1 MIYMMLLIINTLYI
15 SSFIT
20 TCYIDINPQDIH
32 IILIYVLIINLPIQ
46 RGSAYTHFPAK
57 NSQCGIYFHRISA
70 FIKQNIIGF
79 STCMTSP
86 FHICIHLPIVSV
98 HKDNKYIHLPLI
110 SVHKN
115 IQQKIYKEKECN
127 SNIKQPTHRSGNVP
141 LLPTLIYICFMGAML
156 H

>member
-1 MIYMMLLIINTLYI
+1 MMMLLNINTLYI

-20 TCYIDINPQDIH
+20 TCYIDINPQDIN
-32 IILIYVLIINLPIQ
+32 IILIYVSITNPPIQ
-46 RGSAYTHFPAK
+46 RASANTHFSAK
-57 NSQCGIYFHRISA
+57 NSQCGIYFHRIST

-79 STCMTSP
+79 STFMTSP

-115 IQQKIYKEKECN
+115 IQQT
-127 SNIKQPTHRSGNVP
+127 NIRRKNIPPTQSVEYSFP
-141 LLPTLIYICFMGAML
+141 LYMKG